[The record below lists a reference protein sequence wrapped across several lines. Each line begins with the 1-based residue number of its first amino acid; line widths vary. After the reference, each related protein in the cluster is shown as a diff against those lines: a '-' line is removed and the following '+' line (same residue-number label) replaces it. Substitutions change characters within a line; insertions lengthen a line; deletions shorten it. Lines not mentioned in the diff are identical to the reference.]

1 MSNQAINGL
10 HHVTAIC
17 GDPQR
22 NFAFYTGVLG
32 LRFVKKT
39 VNFDDPGSYHLYY
52 ADGAATPGSVL
63 TFFPFADTPQGRDGT
78 GQVSATAYATTEA
91 GLEYWQTRLKEHGV
105 EFRGPMQRFDEVLIA
120 FEDPDGLKLEIVV
133 ADQSA
138 AFKPWP
144 GSPVPAAMQL
154 SGFHSVTLAEAGYER
169 TQALLTTQ
177 MGWKLLRQ
185 SGDRYRYQAPGAGPA
200 SIVDILCQPGARHG
214 LQGSGTVH
222 HVAFRVDDDPAELAW
237 RAKLTGFGHNVSP
250 VMDRSYFHSIY
261 YREPGGILF
270 EIATNNPGFTVD
282 EAPDALG
289 SALKLPPQF
298 EPIRKE
304 IEAHLP
310 PLTSAATQPGTT

>member
-1 MSNQAINGL
+1 MTNQSINGL

-17 GDPQR
+17 GDPRR

-63 TFFPFADTPQGRDGT
+63 TFFPHPDTPRGRDGT
-78 GQVSATAYATTEA
+78 GQASAIAFAISEA
-91 GLEYWQTRLKEHGV
+91 GLEFWQERLKEHGV
-105 EFRGPMQRFDEVLIA
+105 EFRGPMERFDEVLIA

-133 ADQSA
+133 SGQPA
-138 AFKPWP
+138 AFVPWS
-144 GSPVPAAMQL
+144 GSNVPAAMQL
-154 SGFHSVTLAEAGYER
+154 RGFHSVTLAESGYER

-177 MGWKLLRQ
+177 MGWTLLKQ

-214 LQGSGTVH
+214 LQGNGTVH
-222 HVAFRVDDDPAELAW
+222 HVAFRVEDDAAEIAW
-237 RAKLTGFGHNVSP
+237 RSKLTGFGYNVSP
-250 VMDRSYFHSIY
+250 VTDRSYFHSIY

-289 SALKLPPQF
+289 SALKLPPQY

-304 IEAHLP
+304 IEAYLP
-310 PLTSAATQPGTT
+310 PLTTPAHAAGKG